1 MFRISL
7 VLLPSKSNARNYFLD
22 IPYYFALMFIIN
34 VLIVQYYITTYI
46 KLNELV
52 NRLRVAHP
60 PRQKKFK
67 VTHSLTHLLS
77 HYLYFIL
84 YSGSQIGLS
93 DFECGMGVDASLS
106 ETDLL
111 GNSCPQPSLEF
122 TKNSLKKQIIQY

>member
-52 NRLRVAHP
+52 NRVRVAHP

-67 VTHSLTHLLS
+67 VTQSLTHLLY

-93 DFECGMGVDASLS
+93 DFECGMVLM
-106 ETDLL
+106 
-111 GNSCPQPSLEF
+111 PVY
-122 TKNSLKKQIIQY
+122 LKLIYWEIHAHSPL